1 MPSKGLYLF
10 FFTKHFVVFL
20 MCVTTHQFIFCQD
33 STKTVKTNQIS
44 DTVFIK
50 PTIEHSPKKAAIMS
64 TILPGLGQ
72 AYNKKY
78 WKIPIIYGAIGTSIF
93 FAISN
98 NSDYNDFKDALKAR
112 VDNDPNT
119 VDKYEGIMSV
129 QNLES
134 NLNFHQRN
142 RDLSIIIAGVFYA
155 LNIIDATVDAHL
167 FSFPKNDNLSFYLQP
182 SFQLTQNNQVMNG
195 VSLLLRF

>member
-1 MPSKGLYLF
+1 MPSKRLYLF
-10 FFTKHFVVFL
+10 FFTKHFVVLL
-20 MCVTTHQFIFCQD
+20 MCVTTHPFIFCQD

-50 PTIEHSPKKAAIMS
+50 PPIEHSPKKAAIMS

-167 FSFPKNDNLSFYLQP
+167 FTFPKNDNLSLNLQP
-182 SFQLTQNNQVMNG
+182 TIQLTQNNQVSNG
-195 VSLLLRF
+195 ISLTLNF